1 MSRDKYFAG
10 FDVATSL
17 VNNGYR
23 FATHLFDLDDT
34 LLKTRELV
42 LEAYE
47 RVGLPRQKVINN
59 WGRPYKAWV
68 REDLHNKKAQAY
80 RDLLKE
86 KQPDT
91 TCLYKMLPD
100 ERLMG
105 PRFITTGASEEA
117 YELLKTCFSDL
128 PPAVGLR
135 RELCR
140 KVGDILLA
148 LRDNSAGVV
157 YYDDSLENIRN
168 IFELVKLSGA
178 EHVNRVLLVHYHS
191 DECIVFFP
199 LVDNIFGET
208 SWTV

>member
-1 MSRDKYFAG
+1 MSRDKILTA
-10 FDVATSL
+10 FDVATAL
-17 VNNGYR
+17 VIHGYR
-23 FATHLFDLDDT
+23 YATHLFDLDDT

-42 LEAYE
+42 IEAYE
-47 RVGLPRQKVINN
+47 RVGLPRQRVIDN
-59 WGRPYKAWV
+59 WGRPYQAWV
-68 REDLHNKKAQAY
+68 GEDLHNKKAQAY

-91 TCLYKMLPD
+91 TCLYRMIPD

-117 YELLKTCFSDL
+117 YELLKSYFSNL

-140 KVGDILLA
+140 KVGDILLS
-148 LRDNSAGVV
+148 LRDNTSGVV

-168 IFELVKLSGA
+168 LFELVKLSGA
-178 EHVNRVLLVHYHS
+178 EHVNRVLMVHYHS
-191 DECIVFFP
+191 DECLRFFP
-199 LVDNIFGET
+199 VTDSIFGET